1 MQRLKQTT
9 SRIYDWLELRLQL
22 EAPIKDAALHPVPRD
37 TASWWYVFGSAA
49 FTLLFLQ
56 IFTGI
61 LLALV
66 YVPSAGEAWSS
77 LNVLNHQIPLG
88 WFCAPCTDGDRTSWS
103 PSSSSTWRRCFSSA
117 PTNFPASSPG
127 LLASFCC

>member
-1 MQRLKQTT
+1 MPGLKQ
-9 SRIYDWLELRLQL
+9 SAVRVYKWFALRTQL
-22 EAPIKDAALHPVPRD
+22 EGPVKDAALHAVPRN

-66 YVPSAGEAWSS
+66 YVPSAGEAWNS
-77 LNVLNHQIPLG
+77 LNVLNHQIALG
-88 WFCAPCTDGDRTSWS
+88 WFLRALHDGDRTSWS
-103 PSSSSTWRRCFSSA
+103 PLCSSTWRRCSCSA
-117 PTNFPASSPG
+117 RTSFPAS
-127 LLASFCC
+127 